1 MGTNSHVVI
10 EDAGDEVEEVI
21 PANETF
27 EIFTLSAKTEN
38 SLMKL
43 IKEYNEF
50 FKKEL
55 KKRKTYLL
63 YSKHRTGG
71 HYGYRLALIV
81 KVTKN

>member
-1 MGTNSHVVI
+1 SFGFVGTNSHVVI

-50 FKKEL
+50 FKKGTQ
-55 KKRKTYLL
+55 KNV
-63 YSKHRTGG
+63 KHICYTANTGRG
-71 HYGYRLALIV
+71 HYGY
-81 KVTKN
+81 